1 MKKIF
6 MPTYSELYKMQDMH
20 VNILPYLYAKA
31 VERLCIEYNNYP
43 RRGSILGGEYKYLR
57 EDPTIAR
64 GVCSMYPKEIKYSPV
79 AQYDIDLAMKLISEE
94 DSLAIYRL
102 DNLSSFSA
110 SISDNIFITR
120 EVIRILSE
128 EISKNP
134 KYRFE
139 YKDSK
144 ILEDI
149 FMGRIDPKVIPLD
162 SEMIFRLST
171 IEPYYGLKSKDEELL
186 REGMRLYT
194 ERYGIDYECDNKDI
208 LTNQTTEVKRL
219 IKCINR
225 K

>member
-1 MKKIF
+1 MKKIL
-6 MPTYSELYKMQDMH
+6 MPTYSELYEMQDMH

-43 RRGSILGGEYKYLR
+43 RRGSILDGEYKYLR
-57 EDPTIAR
+57 EDFNIVF
-64 GVCSMYPKEIKYSPV
+64 GICSMYPKEIKYSQV
-79 AQYDIDLAMKLISEE
+79 AQYDIDLAMRLIREE
-94 DSLAIYRL
+94 DNFDIYRL
-102 DNLSSFSA
+102 DNLSLFSD
-110 SISDNIFITR
+110 SVSDNIFITR

-128 EISKNP
+128 EIGKNP

-144 ILEDI
+144 ILNDI
-149 FMGRIDPKVIPLD
+149 FMGRIDPMVMSLD
-162 SEMIFRLST
+162 RDMLLHLSS
-171 IEPYYGLKSKDEELL
+171 IEPYYGLKSKDYDLL

-194 ERYGIDYECDNKDI
+194 KRYGIDYVYDNRDI
-208 LTNQTTEVKRL
+208 LSNQSSEVKRL

>member
-1 MKKIF
+1 
-6 MPTYSELYKMQDMH
+6 
-20 VNILPYLYAKA
+20 
-31 VERLCIEYNNYP
+31 
-43 RRGSILGGEYKYLR
+43 
-57 EDPTIAR
+57 
-64 GVCSMYPKEIKYSPV
+64 
-79 AQYDIDLAMKLISEE
+79 MKLISEE

-194 ERYGIDYECDNKDI
+194 ERYGIDYECDSKDI